1 MVTQQLPTQV
11 PEGFL
16 GSLPEW
22 IVYDTLRKIGKQ
34 PDIDFIFQSPQSG
47 GRLTIGGLIVDF
59 LFIDPPDLAINVQG
73 LFFHYEQGVQVR
85 ARDEIARVHL
95 AGLNIDLIFIDE
107 DDILTDP
114 FFYVREALRRVDH
127 SRMSRG

>member
-1 MVTQQLPTQV
+1 M
-11 PEGFL
+11 

-34 PDIDFIFQSPQSG
+34 PDRDFIFQNPLSG
-47 GRLTIGGLIVDF
+47 GRQERGGVIVDF
-59 LFIDPPDLAINVQG
+59 LFINPPDLAINVQG
-73 LFFHYEQGVQVR
+73 LFFHYEQGVQVK
-85 ARDEIARVHL
+85 ARDIMARASL
-95 AGLNIDLIFIDE
+95 AGLGIELIFIDE

-127 SRMSRG
+127 SRISRG